1 MSTGGLPA
9 VVRVTLC
16 KVIGRR
22 KQETTGLE
30 WHNLRMSPSDPPPGG
45 DDAELIEEAADVEL
59 YGLVARRLKDAHAR
73 VRALDVSDA
82 ERAALTRSLLMVTEA
97 AKRDLPEA
105 ARRLARFVADL
116 DGPRPTGRTTG

>member
-1 MSTGGLPA
+1 MG
-9 VVRVTLC
+9 
-16 KVIGRR
+16 
-22 KQETTGLE
+22 
-30 WHNLRMSPSDPPPGG
+30 PSDEPQGI
-45 DDAELIEEAADVEL
+45 DDAEWPEEPVDVEL

-82 ERAALTRSLLMVTEA
+82 ERAALTRSLLIVTET

-116 DGPRPTGRTTG
+116 ESGRLPGPTAG